1 MKILKK
7 LTVLSLCLLSTLTA
21 SAYAGSLE
29 RTDWELSKLITY
41 SQGAIPKLERT
52 LSLGFNQGM
61 VYGFNGC
68 NNFNSGYV
76 QNERRA
82 TLTIKTNQM
91 ASTLMACMPQMD
103 QVSKAFQ
110 LALQN
115 TAQYKLTAKE
125 LTLLDKKGRALA
137 RFSKPI
143 TELPNTQ
150 WQVGSYN
157 SGNALVSSLNSE
169 RMTAAFDKKGQL
181 SGFSG
186 CNQYFASYKIDPS
199 QGTMQVGA
207 VGSTKKMC
215 VQPEDVMQ
223 EEQAFLSAWTRVR
236 SYQRL
241 GQDLTLFDHKGTRV
255 LTFRLLK

>member
-7 LTVLSLCLLSTLTA
+7 LTALSLFLLGTLTA
-21 SAYAGSLE
+21 NTYAASLE
-29 RTDWELSKLITY
+29 RTDWELNKLTTY
-41 SQGAIPKLERT
+41 SQGTIPQLERA
-52 LSLGFNQGM
+52 LSLGFNQGR

-68 NNFNSGYV
+68 NNFNSGYI

-91 ASTLMACMPQMD
+91 ASTLMACMPQMEP
-103 QVSKAFQ
+103 VSKAFQ

-169 RMTAAFDKKGQL
+169 RMTASFDKKGQL

-186 CNQYFASYKIDPS
+186 CNNYFASYKIEPS
-199 QGTMQVGA
+199 QGTMRVGA
-207 VGSTKKMC
+207 IGSTKKMC
-215 VQPEDVMQ
+215 VQPDEVMQ
-223 EEQAFLSAWTRVR
+223 EEQAFLNAWKRVR

-241 GQDLTLFDHKGTRV
+241 GKDLTLFDHKGTRV